1 MSKLFKI
8 QASWLAG
15 TQVESETR
23 EFKMLFDKP
32 KEENG
37 TNLGPKPSEVT
48 LQALG
53 GCLIFAYL
61 YAANRLEVAIDG
73 LKVNIEGEMVPGG
86 WMDENNGKR
95 TGFKNV
101 HFEVEVKT
109 NHSREEIEKVH
120 NLALKASPMYDNFIN
135 PIKVTDSFLII

>member
-15 TQVESETR
+15 TQVESKTR
-23 EFKMLFDKP
+23 EFKILLDKP
-32 KEENG
+32 EEENG

-61 YAANRLEVAIDG
+61 YAANRLEIAIDG
-73 LKVNIEGEMVPGG
+73 LRVNIEGEMVSGG
-86 WMDENNGKR
+86 WMDENNVKR

-101 HFEVEVKT
+101 RFEVEVKT
-109 NHSREEIEKVH
+109 NHSEEEIERVH
-120 NLALKASPMYDNFIN
+120 SLALKASPMYDNFIN
-135 PIKVTDSFLII
+135 PIKVAGSFSVS

>member
-1 MSKLFKI
+1 MAQYQSIYRKWRPQSFEDI
-8 QASWLAG
+8 VGQNHI
-15 TQVESETR
+15 TQTLKNAI
-23 EFKMLFDKP
+23 KM
-32 KEENG
+32 NRIG
-37 TNLGPKPSEVT
+37 H
-48 LQALG
+48 
-53 GCLIFAYL
+53 AYL

-101 HFEVEVKT
+101 RFEVEVKT